1 MYEKVLFFFLKNNMK
16 VRSLTA
22 AGFFYR
28 GEEKDDG
35 TDTWTEDSSAY
46 KETANSPDV

>member
-1 MYEKVLFFFLKNNMK
+1 MK
-16 VRSLTA
+16 VRILTA
-22 AGFFYR
+22 AGFFYQ